1 MIESVRALPVDRG
14 LECRSARMTDMRGR
28 RTRTQAPGID
38 PAAAKMW
45 SRVGSEMP
53 TAHMHRAAAT
63 AHTHSAAAAKM
74 SATATTKVST
84 PAAPTTK
91 VTATTTANMATTA
104 PTPATETAA
113 SRVSGSC
120 QAKGQ
125 PYCGRARR
133 DFPHGTTSLS
143 GRYAETN
150 ARSPGPFRRSRSG
163 CCNAHA
169 VECTSSIS

>member
-1 MIESVRALPVDRG
+1 MIEPVRALPVDRG

-28 RTRTQAPGID
+28 RARTQTPGID

-53 TAHMHRAAAT
+53 AT
-63 AHTHSAAAAKM
+63 HTHSPATEMSSATTHSHGAAAKM
-74 SATATTKVST
+74 SSAPTATEVSTATATTEVAAAST
-84 PAAPTTK
+84 AADMS
-91 VTATTTANMATTA
+91 ATA
-104 PTPATETAA
+104 PTPETAA
-113 SRVSGSC
+113 TSRVSNSR

-143 GRYAETN
+143 GPNAASQRQI
-150 ARSPGPFRRSRSG
+150 ARSVP
-163 CCNAHA
+163 A
-169 VECTSSIS
+169 E

>member
-14 LECRSARMTDMRGR
+14 LECRSARMTNMRGR

-38 PAAAKMW
+38 PSAAKMW

-53 TAHMHRAAAT
+53 AAHTHSAAAT
-63 AHTHSAAAAKM
+63 AHTHGATAAKM
-74 SATATTKVST
+74 SSATTPATEVTATATTKVTAAST
-84 PAAPTTK
+84 AADMS
-91 VTATTTANMATTA
+91 ATA
-104 PTPATETAA
+104 PTPETAAA

-133 DFPHGTTSLS
+133 DFPHGMTSLS
-143 GRYAETN
+143 GPNAETN
-150 ARSPGPFRRSRSG
+150 ARSPGPFRRRNS
-163 CCNAHA
+163 
-169 VECTSSIS
+169 